1 MIKHEAKFHARAMRW
16 LKYNLDKF
24 PDSFLIES
32 KVVRPDRVTFSF
44 YDLSGKE
51 EKLLLQ
57 AKNKCVIQT
66 HSDYDRSGTNCDAS
80 VISGGGFI
88 FIYWVRKGNKKFYV
102 IDIEKWVGERDNNI
116 GSNLTEE
123 RAEFLAYVVG
133 ELKS

>member
-51 EKLLLQ
+51 ERLLLQ
-57 AKNKCVIQT
+57 ASNSAIIQT
-66 HSDYDRSGTNCDAS
+66 NSDYSREGTNCDAS
-80 VISGGGFI
+80 VISGGGYI

-123 RAEFLAYVVG
+123 RAVVISFIIG
-133 ELKS
+133 KLKS